1 MLDQIKE
8 FFSNNTIM
16 VVFAAV
22 ALLAIVGM
30 FLFKPKSTIH
40 QGPNGMPENTIN
52 NMMGG
57 CDMNTGMCYPQ
68 HNQNDQ
74 MGQTQQMTPEMQDQM
89 MQDQMMQDQMMEE
102 QMMQEQMQQ
111 QEEHHRMQEQQMMEE
126 QEMTPEML
134 QMVQA
139 Q

>member
-30 FLFKPKSTIH
+30 FMFKPKSTMQ

-57 CDMNTGMCYPQ
+57 CDINTGMCYPQ
-68 HNQNDQ
+68 NDQ
-74 MGQTQQMTPEMQDQM
+74 MGQPQQMTPE

-102 QMMQEQMQQ
+102 QMMQEQMMQEQMQQ
-111 QEEHHRMQEQQMMEE
+111 QEDHHMMQEQQMMEE

-134 QMVQA
+134 QMIQA